1 MSIGTQTMPGAM
13 RALTMRLG
21 DEIFAVEA
29 NCVREIL
36 EIGTITSVP
45 NAPDFVGGLINVRGT
60 VVPLADL
67 RVSFNM
73 PRPVA
78 DEDTRIVVMEIEIE
92 GEKTVAG
99 VLADKVHDV
108 TDLDAASMEPAPRI
122 GMRWP
127 QGFVRAI
134 AKRDN
139 QFIIVPD
146 VNEIFARSI
155 AAAH

>member
-1 MSIGTQTMPGAM
+1 M
-13 RALTMRLG
+13 RAVTMRLG

-29 NCVREIL
+29 ERVREIL
-36 EIGTITSVP
+36 EIGTVTSVP

-67 RVSFNM
+67 RVSFGM
-73 PRPVA
+73 PRPPH
-78 DEDTRIVVMEIEIE
+78 DEDTRIVVMEIEID

-108 TDLDAASMEPAPRI
+108 TDLDAESMEPAPRI

-127 QGFVRAI
+127 QGFVRGI
-134 AKRDN
+134 AKRDGR
-139 QFIIVPD
+139 FIIIPD
-146 VNEIFARSI
+146 INRIFAHGV
-155 AAAH
+155 AADH

>member
-1 MSIGTQTMPGAM
+1 
-13 RALTMRLG
+13 
-21 DEIFAVEA
+21 
-29 NCVREIL
+29 
-36 EIGTITSVP
+36 
-45 NAPDFVGGLINVRGT
+45 
-60 VVPLADL
+60 VPLADL

-108 TDLDAASMEPAPRI
+108 TDLDAQSMEPAPRI